1 MSVSDQ
7 EVRSEVAEARES
19 LQMIRASLRTGM
31 VIRFVGL
38 VAGIIIVVIYVYSFM
53 GLADRVARSGRIEQ
67 AVKERVELLN
77 VHQGVQQ
84 IIREAG
90 PVYME
95 EVRQVLSEMGL
106 GEMLSTQLR
115 GAYEDL
121 RPVLLEEFSRVRP
134 RLAEALRGQ
143 LQRTAAQLEVE
154 LQEMV
159 EARMAQI
166 IRDRQASLA
175 AEADVSEEDV
185 EKFLVNMIDANQQ
198 ALMSVI
204 DRRWAG
210 SEQDLYEIRDM
221 AAQLP
226 ELPAMD
232 DQALL
237 DHTVRVLV
245 ALLKYK
251 LPDYEFTPATDIT
264 PAAQAPQPGPPRM
277 GVDLSKVPE
286 QYRDRVREA
295 IRGAQRAAAEAI
307 APETGVDLSNIPLQ
321 FQDRVREAILNA
333 RQAAAQAVPPE
344 TGVDLSHVPE
354 QYRDRVREA
363 IRAARAGVPEV
374 QLDLSNV
381 PEQYRDRVRE
391 AIRMARQPAAQAAPP
406 ETGVDLSKVP
416 EQYRDRVREA
426 IRNAQQAAARG
437 VAPETGLDLSA
448 IPEEHRGEVERSLR
462 EAGVIE

>member
-19 LQMIRASLRTGM
+19 LQMVRASLRTGM

-53 GLADRVARSGRIEQ
+53 NLADQIARSGRIEQ
-67 AVKERVELLN
+67 EVKERVELLN
-77 VHQGVQQ
+77 VRQGVRQ

-90 PVYME
+90 PLYME
-95 EVRQVLSEMGL
+95 EIQQVLSEMGFR
-106 GEMLSTQLR
+106 EMLSTQLEA
-115 GAYEDL
+115 AYEDL
-121 RPVLLEEFSRVRP
+121 RPILLEEFSRVRP
-134 RLAEALRGQ
+134 RLADALRGQ

-198 ALMSVI
+198 ALMNVI

-210 SEQDLYEIRDM
+210 NEEDLYEIRDM
-221 AAQLP
+221 VAQLP
-226 ELPAMD
+226 DLPAMD

-251 LPDYEFTPATDIT
+251 LPDYEFTRHRHHPRRASAPAR
-264 PAAQAPQPGPPRM
+264 PASDGGGPVEGPRTVPGQGQGSHSERSTSS
-277 GVDLSKVPE
+277 GAGYSA
-286 QYRDRVREA
+286 RDGGGPVEH
-295 IRGAQRAAAEAI
+295 
-307 APETGVDLSNIPLQ
+307 PL
-321 FQDRVREAILNA
+321 
-333 RQAAAQAVPPE
+333 AVPGQGQRSHPE
-344 TGVDLSHVPE
+344 CPASSRPS
-354 QYRDRVREA
+354 
-363 IRAARAGVPEV
+363 RAARDGGGPF
-374 QLDLSNV
+374 
-381 PEQYRDRVRE
+381 
-391 AIRMARQPAAQAAPP
+391 ARP
-406 ETGVDLSKVP
+406 
-416 EQYRDRVREA
+416 
-426 IRNAQQAAARG
+426 
-437 VAPETGLDLSA
+437 
-448 IPEEHRGEVERSLR
+448 
-462 EAGVIE
+462 